1 MVDQRFGIRGKL
13 ALVTGSGR
21 GLGNT
26 YARGLAE
33 AGCDVVL
40 HGRNPELLAA
50 EQRAIGE
57 EYGVA
62 VHTTCFDVGDAGQVF
77 PAVES
82 LIERVGVPDILV
94 NNAGVQRRAPFHEF
108 SLTDW
113 TDVVNT
119 NLNGVFYVSRAI
131 TPGMVERG
139 SGKVINIGSVTSML
153 ARQTVSAYTT
163 TKGAVAMLSKAM
175 SADLTRYNIQV
186 NTISPGYFDTE
197 MNVALV
203 NDEAFSGWVSTRTP
217 AGRWGVPDELLGA
230 LLYLA
235 SPASDFVTGQNI
247 FVDGGMT
254 SVV

>member
-1 MVDQRFGIRGKL
+1 MVDQRFGIAGKL

-40 HGRNPELLAA
+40 HGRNAELLAA
-50 EQRAIGE
+50 QQQAIGE
-57 EYGVA
+57 EYGVT
-62 VHTTCFDVGDAGQVF
+62 VHVTCFDVADPDQVF
-77 PAVES
+77 PAIET
-82 LIERVGVPDILV
+82 LIAEVGVPDILV

-108 SLTDW
+108 PLEDW
-113 TDVVNT
+113 ADVVNT
-119 NLNGVFYVSRAI
+119 NLNGTFYVCRAVA
-131 TPGMVERG
+131 PGMVERG
-139 SGKVINIGSVTSML
+139 SGKIINIGSVTSVL

-203 NDEAFSGWVSTRTP
+203 NDEAFSAWVCSRTP

-235 SPASDFVTGQNI
+235 SPASDFVTGQNL

>member
-1 MVDQRFGIRGKL
+1 MVDQRFGIAGKL

-40 HGRNPELLAA
+40 HGRNPELLAT
-50 EQRAIGE
+50 ERQAIGE

-62 VHTTCFDVGDAGQVF
+62 VHTTCFDVGDADQVF
-77 PAVES
+77 PAIET

-108 SLTDW
+108 SLSDW

-119 NLNGVFYVSRAI
+119 NLNGTFYVSRAI
-131 TPGMVERG
+131 APGMVERR
-139 SGKVINIGSVTSML
+139 SGKIINIGSVTSML

-197 MNVALV
+197 MNTALV
-203 NDEAFSGWVSTRTP
+203 NDEAFDSWVCSRTP

>member
-1 MVDQRFGIRGKL
+1 MVDQRFGIAGKL

-33 AGCDVVL
+33 AGCNVVL
-40 HGRNPELLAA
+40 HGRNAELLAT
-50 EQRAIGE
+50 EQRAISE
-57 EYGVA
+57 EYGVS
-62 VHTTCFDVGDAGQVF
+62 VHVTCFDVADPDQVF
-77 PAVES
+77 PAVEK
-82 LIERVGVPDILV
+82 LIDEVGVPDILV

-108 SLTDW
+108 SLLDW
-113 TDVVNT
+113 ADVVNT
-119 NLNGVFYVSRAI
+119 NLNGTFYVSRAI

-175 SADLTRYNIQV
+175 SADLARYNIQV

-203 NDEAFSGWVSTRTP
+203 NDEAFNDWVCTRTP

-235 SPASDFVTGQNI
+235 SSASDFVTGQNI

>member
-1 MVDQRFGIRGKL
+1 MVDQRFGIAGKL

-33 AGCDVVL
+33 AGCDIVL
-40 HGRNPELLAA
+40 HGRNPELLDD
-50 EQRAIGE
+50 QRQAISE
-57 EYGVA
+57 EFGVG
-62 VHTTCFDVGDAGQVF
+62 VHTTCFDVGDPDQVF
-77 PAVES
+77 PAIEA
-82 LIERVGVPDILV
+82 LIAQVGVPDILV

-108 SLTDW
+108 SLSDW
-113 TDVVNT
+113 ADVVNT

-139 SGKVINIGSVTSML
+139 SGKVINIGSVTSVL

-203 NDEAFSGWVSTRTP
+203 NDKAFDSWVCARTP
-217 AGRWGVPDELLGA
+217 AGRWGVPDELLGT